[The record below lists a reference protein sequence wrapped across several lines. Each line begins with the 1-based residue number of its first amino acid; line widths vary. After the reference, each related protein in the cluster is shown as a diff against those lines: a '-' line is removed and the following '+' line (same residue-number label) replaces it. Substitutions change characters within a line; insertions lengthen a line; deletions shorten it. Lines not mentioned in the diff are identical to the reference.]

1 MGLGIKKGDIA
12 LVTTGKNRGK
22 KGRVLSVS
30 PVAEKLTIEGVNIV
44 KRHTKPNKKYAQGG
58 IIEKEGP
65 IHISNVMFLCPK
77 CSKPTRIANTVLD
90 DGKKLRTCKKCKEVL
105 D

>member
-1 MGLGIKKGDIA
+1 VGLGVKKGDTA
-12 LVTTGKNRGK
+12 LVMSGKNKGK

-30 PVAEKLTIEGVNIV
+30 PVAEKVTIEGINIV
-44 KRHTKPNKKYAQGG
+44 KRHTKPSKKYAQGG

-65 IHISNVMFLCPK
+65 LHISNVMLVCPK
-77 CSKPTRIANTVLD
+77 CSKPTRIGNAVLD
-90 DGKKLRTCKKCKEVL
+90 NGKKLRTCHKCKEVF